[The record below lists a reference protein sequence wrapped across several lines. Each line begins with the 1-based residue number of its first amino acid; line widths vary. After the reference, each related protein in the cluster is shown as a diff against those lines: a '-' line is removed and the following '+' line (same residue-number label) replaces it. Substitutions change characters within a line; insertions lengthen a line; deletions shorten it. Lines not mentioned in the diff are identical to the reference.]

1 MYLPKVFP
9 LRGRWPPE
17 GRSDE
22 VLLRLAV
29 HCPHQS
35 ATPTASP
42 RGGSLGLARI
52 APPHLRRDPTKW
64 SRRIRKN
71 EEADTEFS
79 RLRGNGVQRVHSDA
93 ASGSRATAVVRPFGA
108 ARHTPPRP
116 PDASLT
122 CGWIRKNGEADTEL
136 PPLRGESAVERAR
149 SDVGY
154 HIFGW
159 NCSTKRKLFLKSVQN
174 PGFSAKLRKKRRTSL
189 HNNINQGKID
199 AAGRDCKTLS

>member
-1 MYLPKVFP
+1 MWAPFGIPQRPTLAEKLPWHYRVGAHPCDQRWLSSDLLGRRVTATKAFP

-93 ASGSRATAVVRPFGA
+93 ASGSRATAVVRPFGSA
-108 ARHTPPRP
+108 PHTHP
-116 PDASLT
+116 AS
-122 CGWIRKNGEADTEL
+122 
-136 PPLRGESAVERAR
+136 PS
-149 SDVGY
+149 
-154 HIFGW
+154 
-159 NCSTKRKLFLKSVQN
+159 RKLDLRLDKEERGS
-174 PGFSAKLRKKRRTSL
+174 GYGASAATRRKRS
-189 HNNINQGKID
+189 G
-199 AAGRDCKTLS
+199 ACPF